1 MLTLLPFSLLFF
13 GVQFFMIQ
21 KHQSLST
28 ISNRHHFIDIIEGV
42 ASSHP
47 YFSLMLVDVMRFSD
61 VSSAFDHKA
70 GDQILLQIVNRIHTI
85 FGQDLILGRIS
96 GDIFG
101 LVFEGRQS
109 ELVMQLKFQRLVEH
123 FKTPLYTNE
132 TAFIADFNVGIASR
146 TNKIVTATKLIC
158 LAEAALKQAKNNQH
172 QNCSFVND
180 NIKSVSGRG
189 LALKADLT
197 RAMKNDELELYFQPK
212 VNLLTTQ
219 IIGAECLLRWNHPLD
234 GVLFPGS
241 LIEAAESYNMMN
253 ELGHWTMSNA
263 LSRAEELN
271 KFGINISVSINL
283 SPSQLYDVSLP
294 KLLSDLL
301 QRHKIQAKMIE
312 LELTEDVA
320 LSNSLMVKRQLDDIR
335 AMGVNVSMDDFGKGY
350 SNLSFIRDLHLSAIK
365 IDKTFVMELEQHPV
379 NKAIVEA
386 AKLIGDAKKCEVVAE
401 GIETVQ
407 QLNILRELGIYS
419 GQGFLFSPAVKFD
432 SFLRLCEIGNFEQV
446 LSDKIRTAEG

>member
-1 MLTLLPFSLLFF
+1 MAH
-13 GVQFFMIQ
+13 

-28 ISNRHHFIDIIEGV
+28 LPNRHLFIEMIEVVG
-42 ASSHP
+42 SSHP
-47 YFSLMLVDVMRFSD
+47 HFSLMLVDVMRFSD
-61 VSSAFDHKA
+61 VSSAFDYKA
-70 GDQILLQIVNRIHTI
+70 GDDILLQIVNRIHVI
-85 FGQDLILGRIS
+85 FGDDLILGRIS

-101 LVFEGRQS
+101 LVFEGRFTES
-109 ELVMQLKFQRLVEH
+109 EMQAKFQCLVEH
-123 FKTPLYTNE
+123 FKTPLYTND

-146 TNKIVTATKLIC
+146 TRKSVTATKIIS

-180 NIKSVSGRG
+180 NENSVTGRG

-212 VNLLTTQ
+212 VNLATTD

-234 GVLFPGS
+234 GVLFPGT

-253 ELGHWTMSNA
+253 ELGHWTILHA
-263 LSRAEELN
+263 FKRVRCLN
-271 KFGINISVSINL
+271 KKGINITVSINL
-283 SPSQLYDVSLP
+283 SPSQLYDNGLP
-294 KLLSDLL
+294 RLLSDLL
-301 QRHKIQAKMIE
+301 QQYQIQANMIE
-312 LELTEDVA
+312 LELTEDVV
-320 LSNSLMVKRQLDDIR
+320 LSNSLMVKRQLDEIR
-335 AMGVNVSMDDFGKGY
+335 AMGVKISMDDFGKGY

-365 IDKTFVMELEQHPV
+365 IDKTFVMDLEENPV

-386 AKLIGDAKKCEVVAE
+386 TKLICDAKNAEVVAE

-407 QLNILRELGIYS
+407 QLNILKDIGILS

-432 SFLRLCEIGNFEQV
+432 SFVALCETGNFKQ
-446 LSDKIRTAEG
+446 LLADKVRSAAS